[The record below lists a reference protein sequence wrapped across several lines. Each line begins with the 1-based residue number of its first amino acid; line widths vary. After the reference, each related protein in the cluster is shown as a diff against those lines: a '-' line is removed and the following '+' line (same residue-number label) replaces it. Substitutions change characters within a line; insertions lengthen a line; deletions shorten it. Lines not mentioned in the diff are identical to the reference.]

1 MNFQVILS
9 GKSMDTVLHNDTEPS
24 IKQYRN
30 SHPEVFLG
38 KDVPKICSKLTGKY
52 AKQLYWNHTS
62 AQVFPC
68 KFAASFWN
76 TFS

>member
-9 GKSMDTVLHNDTEPS
+9 GKSMDTVLHNDTETS
-24 IKQYRN
+24 MKQYRN

-52 AKQLYWNHTS
+52 AKQLY
-62 AQVFPC
+62 
-68 KFAASFWN
+68 
-76 TFS
+76 